1 MPFILYT
8 SQNCPIC
15 KNVKELFDKYHLS
28 YVEKSDSDS
37 LQLLLTL
44 GIKTIPALEY
54 NGKYYTGKE
63 LRLII
68 VQLIEHSLVTQ

>member
-15 KNVKELFDKYHLS
+15 KNVKELFDKYHFS
-28 YVEKSDSDS
+28 YIEKSDNDS

-44 GIKTIPALEY
+44 GIKTIPTLEY
-54 NGKYYTGKE
+54 DGRYYTGKE
-63 LRLII
+63 LKLII
-68 VQLIEHSLVTQ
+68 VQLIEHSLITQ